1 MANVIEAAAAFE
13 RNAATSHTGYRLII
27 EPSARRIHVT
37 FNGETVAD
45 SRRVLVMH
53 ETRLPMVYYFPRDD
67 VRMDL
72 LERTEHLT
80 YCPFKGNASY
90 WTVKVGDKT
99 SENTAWSYE
108 APFDE
113 AEMVRD
119 YVAFFWDRMDAWF
132 ADDVEITL
140 PDWDPEPATD
150 NPFVPWLVHK
160 AWQATSTK
168 DLVKQLAETLVAEG
182 MPIFRMR
189 LMIQT
194 LNPLLF
200 AHAYAW
206 RQTEDEV
213 EEFQATH
220 AGAQSAQFRD
230 SPFAVVMKGEGG
242 VRRRL
247 DVPNPK
253 LDFPVLKDLVEEGA
267 TDYVAM
273 PLHFSDGQINIITF
287 VSHAPGGF
295 STEHLGHLYE
305 ILPNLSRQ
313 LEAHAQRVSSMSLL
327 QTYLGHNTGERVLM
341 GLVKRGD
348 GEDIHAVIVFS
359 DLRGS
364 TALAESLSREKYLAA
379 LNQYFDSVAGAVI
392 EHGGEV
398 LKFIGDAMLAI
409 FPINNPDCRHP
420 EACANAMAAVREAEQ
435 RLAVVNAERAGN
447 GDEPLAFGISLHRG
461 DLTYGNIGS
470 ERRLDFTVIGSAVN
484 EASRI
489 EDMSKVL
496 GTPIVVSS
504 AFARSIPDK
513 LVSLGS
519 HELRDFREKQE
530 IFTLPAD
537 AGSGERR
544 ADEDGS
550 A

>member
-1 MANVIEAAAAFE
+1 MAKVIQAAAAFE
-13 RNAATSHTGYRLII
+13 QTAAKSHTGYRLTI
-27 EPSARRIHVT
+27 EPSQRRIRVT
-37 FNGETVAD
+37 FNGETVVD
-45 SRRVLVMH
+45 SRRALEMH

-72 LERTEHLT
+72 LTPTDRLT
-80 YCPFKGNASY
+80 YCPFKGNARH
-90 WTVKVGDKT
+90 WTITVDGKT
-99 SENTAWSYE
+99 AENAAWSYE
-108 APFDE
+108 QPFDE
-113 AEMVRD
+113 AQMVEG
-119 YVAFFWDRMDAWF
+119 YVAFYWDRMESWL
-132 ADDVEITL
+132 ADEATVTV
-140 PDWDPEPATD
+140 PDWQPETTID
-150 NPFVPWLVHK
+150 NPFVPWLIHESWK
-160 AWQATSTK
+160 AKSTK
-168 DLVKQLAETLVAEG
+168 DLVGRLAEMLVAEG

-189 LMIQT
+189 VMIQT

-200 AHAYAW
+200 AHAYGW
-206 RQTEDEV
+206 LQSTGEV
-213 EEFQATH
+213 EEFQPTH
-220 AGAQSAQFRD
+220 AGAQSASFRD

-253 LDFPVLKDLVEEGA
+253 LDYPVLKDLKEEGA

-273 PLHFSDGQINIITF
+273 PLYFSDGQINIITF
-287 VSHAPGGF
+287 VSQASGGF

-327 QTYLGHNTGERVLM
+327 QTYLGQNSGERVLM

-364 TALAESLSREKYLAA
+364 TALAETLPREDYLAA
-379 LNQYFDSVAGAVI
+379 LNQYFDSTAGAVI

-409 FPINNPDCRHP
+409 FPITDPDCAQP
-420 EACANAMAAVREAEQ
+420 EACANAVAAVREAER
-435 RLAVVNAERAGN
+435 RLAAVNKDRVEKG
-447 GDEPLAFGISLHRG
+447 EQPLAFGIALHRG

-470 ERRLDFTVIGSAVN
+470 EHRLDFTVIGSAVN

-489 EDMSKVL
+489 EDMSKALKSPV
-496 GTPIVVSS
+496 VVSS
-504 AFARSIPDK
+504 AFASSIPDR

-519 HELRDFREKQE
+519 HALRGFREKQE
-530 IFTLPAD
+530 IFTLPPA
-537 AGSGERR
+537 S
-544 ADEDGS
+544 
-550 A
+550 

>member
-1 MANVIEAAAAFE
+1 MANVIEAAAAFD

-37 FNGETVAD
+37 LNGEIVAD
-45 SRRVLVMH
+45 SRRALVMH
-53 ETRLPMVYYFPRDD
+53 ETRLPIVYYFPRDD

-72 LERTEHLT
+72 LERTDHLT

-113 AEMVRD
+113 AEMVKD
-119 YVAFFWDRMDAWF
+119 YIAFFWDQMDAWY
-132 ADDVEITL
+132 ADDAAVTL
-140 PDWDPEPATD
+140 PPWDPEPATD

-160 AWQATSTK
+160 AWQAKTPN
-168 DLVKQLAETLVAEG
+168 DLFQQLAETLVAEG
-182 MPIFRMR
+182 MPIFRTR

-200 AHAYAW
+200 AHAYGW
-206 RQTEDEV
+206 RQETGEV
-213 EEFQATH
+213 EEFQPTH

-247 DVPNPK
+247 EGPNPK
-253 LDFPVLKDLVEEGA
+253 LDFPVLKDLLEEGA

-287 VSHAPGGF
+287 VSHKPGGF

-313 LEAHAQRVSSMSLL
+313 FEAHAQRMSSMSLL
-327 QTYLGHNTGERVLM
+327 QTYLGADAGERVLM

-348 GEDIHAVIVFS
+348 GEDIHAVIAFS

-364 TALAESLSREKYLAA
+364 TALAESLPRQEYLAA
-379 LNQYFDSVAGAVI
+379 LNQYFDSTAGAVL

-409 FPINNPDCRHP
+409 FPINDPDCQHP
-420 EACANAMAAVREAEQ
+420 EACANAVAAAREAER
-435 RLAVVNAERAGN
+435 RLAVVNAERAEKGQR
-447 GDEPLAFGISLHRG
+447 PLAFGMALHRG

-470 ERRLDFTVIGSAVN
+470 EHRLDFTVIGSAVN

-496 GTPIVVSS
+496 KSPIVISS
-504 AFARSIPDK
+504 AFACSVPED
-513 LVSLGS
+513 LVSLGT

-530 IFTLPAD
+530 IFTLPKAD
-537 AGSGERR
+537 
-544 ADEDGS
+544 
-550 A
+550 